1 MDTEPL
7 SYELERA
14 LLHALLEEWHGIN
27 DSLFHRRMGP
37 PVVALFDGDRL
48 LGRWVSALRRL
59 ELSRPF
65 ALAERWTAVLE
76 VLKHE
81 MAHQFVDEV
90 LRIHEQTAH
99 GEAFQRVCSER
110 GIDPRAA
117 GVPAVDG
124 SPEQA
129 PERAAVLS
137 KVAKLLALAQSPN
150 EHEAQA
156 AMNLAQRLMLT
167 HNLGEI
173 EARRAQRYISRE
185 LGQPVGRIEESIGLI
200 GVVLQQHF
208 FVEVIQIRVHR
219 VREGTRGTVLEVSG
233 TPDNVAMAEYVYSF
247 LHHTAEAL
255 WSQHKR
261 SRGIRGDRDRRA
273 YRAGVMQGFLAK
285 LRAEKKLNE
294 SNGLVWLGDPA
305 LQSFYRKRYP
315 RISTVRT
322 GGAGSASARS
332 EGQEAGRKIVLARG
346 VEGGGSTSRGLA
358 LGPGDKR

>member
-1 MDTEPL
+1 MDAEPL

-14 LLHALLEEWHGIN
+14 LIYALVQEWLGFN
-27 DSLFHRRMGP
+27 DNLFQGRLRTPIVG
-37 PVVALFDGDRL
+37 LFEGDHH

-59 ELSRPF
+59 ELSRAF
-65 ALAERWTAVLE
+65 VLEHRWSTVLE

-81 MAHQFVDEV
+81 MAHQFVDEI
-90 LRIHEQTAH
+90 LGIREQTAH
-99 GEAFQRVCSER
+99 GAAFQRVCVER

-117 GVPAVDG
+117 GVPSVDG
-124 SPEQA
+124 ARDET
-129 PERAAVLS
+129 PERAAILS

-167 HNLGEI
+167 HNLGEL
-173 EARRAQRYISRE
+173 EARRERRYIARE
-185 LGQPVGRIEESIGLI
+185 LGQPVGRIEEAIGLI
-200 GVVLQQHF
+200 GVVLQEHF

-219 VREGTRGTVLEVSG
+219 VREGTRGTVLEASG

-261 SRGIRGDRDRRA
+261 ARGIRGDRDRRA
-273 YRAGVMQGFLAK
+273 YRAGVMQGFLDK
-285 LRAEKKLNE
+285 LRAEKKVNA
-294 SNGLVWLGDPA
+294 SKGLVWLGDPA
-305 LQSFYRKRYP
+305 LERFYRKRYP

-322 GGAGSASARS
+322 GGSGSASARS
-332 EGQEAGRKIVLARG
+332 EGQEAGRKLVLTRG
-346 VEGGGSTSRGLA
+346 VEGGASSRGLT
-358 LGPGDKR
+358 LGPGEKR